1 MHSFTTERLLIRPL
15 LEEDKALFINLYT
28 DAKVMRN
35 ISAPLSDEKAE
46 KAFYNTLRMMKK
58 NQPKIMTWTIVNMT
72 ENRAIGVQ
80 GFTWPTTNNVQS
92 GDRKLAQAEIG
103 IMLDTKANGKLFPEE
118 AMGSLMEYGFTQLKL
133 ERINA
138 FYASKNLAT
147 KRFVNKLGF
156 ILPANLQKKNGITV
170 YQYFDYQQWKQLLI
184 KKVFINTSPKE
195 MDNTAD
201 EMAMRDCQQ

>member
-15 LEEDKALFINLYT
+15 SEEDKALFINLYT

-35 ISAPLSDEKAE
+35 ISDPLSHEKAE
-46 KAFYNTLRMMKK
+46 KAFHNTLKIMKK
-58 NQPKIMTWTIVNMT
+58 AQPTIMTWTIVNMT
-72 ENRAIGVQ
+72 ENRAIGIQ
-80 GFTWPTTNNVQS
+80 GFTWPTTNNAQPA
-92 GDRKLAQAEIG
+92 DRKLAQAEIG

-118 AMGSLMEYGFTQLKL
+118 AMGSLIEYGFTQLKL

-156 ILPANLQKKNGITV
+156 ILPANLQNDNGKTS
-170 YQYFDYQQWKQLLI
+170 YQYFEYQQWEQRLI
-184 KKVFINTSPKE
+184 KKVFINASPNTPKE
-195 MDNTAD
+195 MNNTAD
-201 EMAMRDCQQ
+201 

>member
-15 LEEDKALFINLYT
+15 SEEDKALFINLYT

-35 ISAPLSDEKAE
+35 ISAPLSGEKAE
-46 KAFYNTLRMMKK
+46 KAFHNTLKIMKK
-58 NQPKIMTWTIVNMT
+58 AQPSIMTWVIVNLAD
-72 ENRAIGVQ
+72 NKAIGIQ
-80 GFTWPTTNNVQS
+80 GFSWPTTNITQQ

-103 IMLDTKANGKLFPEE
+103 IMLETKANGYLFPEE

-138 FYASKNLAT
+138 VYANKNIAT

-156 ILPANLQKKNGITV
+156 TLAANLQNDSGKTS

-184 KKVFINTSPKE
+184 KKVYINAPPKY
-195 MDNTAD
+195 T
-201 EMAMRDCQQ
+201 

>member
-15 LEEDKALFINLYT
+15 SEEDKALFINLYT

-35 ISAPLSDEKAE
+35 ISAPLSHEKAE
-46 KAFYNTLRMMKK
+46 KAFHNTLKIMKK
-58 NQPKIMTWTIVNMT
+58 AQPTIMTWVIVNLAD
-72 ENRAIGVQ
+72 NKAIGIQ
-80 GFTWPTTNNVQS
+80 GFSWPTTNITQQ

-103 IMLDTKANGKLFPEE
+103 IMLETKANGKLFPEE

-138 FYASKNLAT
+138 VYANKNIAT

-156 ILPANLQKKNGITV
+156 TLAANLQNDSGKTS

-184 KKVFINTSPKE
+184 KKVYINAPPKY
-195 MDNTAD
+195 T
-201 EMAMRDCQQ
+201 

>member
-15 LEEDKALFINLYT
+15 SEEDKALFINLYT

-35 ISAPLSDEKAE
+35 ISAPLSQEKAE
-46 KAFYNTLRMMKK
+46 KAFHNTLKIMNKA
-58 NQPKIMTWTIVNMT
+58 QPTIMTWVIVNLA
-72 ENRAIGVQ
+72 ENRAIGIQ
-80 GFTWPTTNNVQS
+80 GFTWPTTNITQQ
-92 GDRKLAQAEIG
+92 GDRKLTQAEIG

-138 FYASKNLAT
+138 YYANKNIAT

-156 ILPANLQKKNGITV
+156 TLAANLQNDGDKTS
-170 YQYFDYQQWKQLLI
+170 YQYFDYQQWKQRLI
-184 KKVFINTSPKE
+184 KKVFINASPKY
-195 MDNTAD
+195 T
-201 EMAMRDCQQ
+201 

>member
-15 LEEDKALFINLYT
+15 SEEDKALFINLYT

-35 ISAPLSDEKAE
+35 ISAPLSGEKAE
-46 KAFYNTLRMMKK
+46 KAFHNTLKIMKK
-58 NQPKIMTWTIVNMT
+58 AQPTIMTWVIVSLADNK
-72 ENRAIGVQ
+72 AIGIQ
-80 GFTWPTTNNVQS
+80 GFSWPTTNITQQD
-92 GDRKLAQAEIG
+92 DRELTQAEIG

-138 FYASKNLAT
+138 VYANKNIAT

-156 ILPANLQKKNGITV
+156 TLAANLQNDSGKTS

-184 KKVFINTSPKE
+184 KKVYINAPPKY
-195 MDNTAD
+195 T
-201 EMAMRDCQQ
+201 